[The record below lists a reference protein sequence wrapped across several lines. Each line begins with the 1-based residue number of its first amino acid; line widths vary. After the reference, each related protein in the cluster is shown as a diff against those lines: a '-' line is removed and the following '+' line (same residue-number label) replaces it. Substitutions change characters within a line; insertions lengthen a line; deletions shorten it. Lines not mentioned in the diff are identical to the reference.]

1 MTEFPYDTPDM
12 VEAWH
17 PQQRARRASFPA
29 RLHPTLVEGLQ
40 AYALRAHANHVS
52 ALQAAAPQVPEI
64 EHNESQTT
72 STGSLIDVDTQSV
85 RTVPSDFMEQSI
97 QTDTQADRIE
107 REDELKDLADKAK
120 VKKEKAKKKAVEA
133 DNWLLSK
140 IAALSDNQ
148 ASGIVYAN
156 LAAVVGLGAVLGY
169 KALGLHER
177 GALRWSHVGVG
188 AAVIGAVGVVEGV
201 FSRYVAMLT
210 ITSCHPQVHSRDR
223 KANFVPS
230 FFTKARGSSSKA

>member
-1 MTEFPYDTPDM
+1 MTEFPYDTPDA
-12 VEAWH
+12 VAAAR

-29 RLHPTLVEGLQ
+29 RLHLNLIEALQ
-40 AYALRAHANHVS
+40 AYALQAQANHAS
-52 ALQAAAPQVPEI
+52 NLQAAAPQVPEL
-64 EHNESQTT
+64 EQNESQTT

-97 QTDTQADRIE
+97 QTDTQAERIE
-107 REDELKDLADKAK
+107 REDELQNLADKAK
-120 VKKEKAKKKAVEA
+120 AKKEKAKRKAAEA

-169 KALGLHER
+169 KAWGLHDR
-177 GALRWSHVGVG
+177 GSLRWSHVGVG
-188 AAVIGAVGVVEGV
+188 AAIVGAVGVVEGV
-201 FSRYVAMLT
+201 FSR
-210 ITSCHPQVHSRDR
+210 
-223 KANFVPS
+223 
-230 FFTKARGSSSKA
+230 

>member
-1 MTEFPYDTPDM
+1 MPEFPYDTPDAL
-12 VEAWH
+12 EAWH
-17 PQQRARRASFPA
+17 PRQRARRASFPA
-29 RLHPTLVEGLQ
+29 RLHPSLVEGLQ
-40 AYALRAHANHVS
+40 AFALHAQANHAS
-52 ALQAAAPQVPEI
+52 ILQAAAPPVPEI
-64 EHNESQTT
+64 EPNESQTT

-97 QTDTQADRIE
+97 QTDTQAERIE
-107 REDELKDLADKAK
+107 RDQELQDLADKAK
-120 VKKEKAKKKAVEA
+120 AKKEKAKKKAVEA

-169 KALGLHER
+169 KAWGLHER
-177 GALRWSHVGVG
+177 GALRWAHAGVG

-201 FSRYVAMLT
+201 FSRYVAIYTVTLLT
-210 ITSCHPQVHSRDR
+210 YSL
-223 KANFVPS
+223 ANYWPE
-230 FFTKARGSSSKA
+230 TRR

>member
-1 MTEFPYDTPDM
+1 MTEFPFNFPNAA
-12 VEAWH
+12 ESWH
-17 PQQRARRASFPA
+17 PQQRARRASFPI
-29 RLHPTLVEGLQ
+29 RLHPNLVEGLQ
-40 AYALRAHANHVS
+40 AYTLQAQANHAS
-52 ALQAAAPQVPEI
+52 NLQAAAPPVPEI
-64 EHNESQTT
+64 EPNESQTT

-97 QTDTQADRIE
+97 QTDTQAERIE

-120 VKKEKAKKKAVEA
+120 AKKEKAKKKAVEA

-156 LAAVVGLGAVLGY
+156 LAAVVGLSAVLGY
-169 KALGLHER
+169 KAWGLHER
-177 GALRWSHVGVG
+177 GALRWSHAGVG
-188 AAVIGAVGVVEGV
+188 AAVVGAVGIVEGV
-201 FSRYVAMLT
+201 FSR
-210 ITSCHPQVHSRDR
+210 
-223 KANFVPS
+223 

>member
-1 MTEFPYDTPDM
+1 MTEFPYNAPD
-12 VEAWH
+12 ASADWH

-29 RLHPTLVEGLQ
+29 RLHPNLIEALQ
-40 AYALRAHANHVS
+40 AYTLQAQANHAS
-52 ALQAAAPQVPEI
+52 NYFQAAAPQVPEI
-64 EHNESQTT
+64 EPNESQTT

-97 QTDTQADRIE
+97 QTDTQAERIE
-107 REDELKDLADKAK
+107 REDELHNLADKAK
-120 VKKEKAKKKAVEA
+120 AKREKAKKKAAEA

-169 KALGLHER
+169 KAWGLHDR

-188 AAVIGAVGVVEGV
+188 AAIVGAVGVVEGV
-201 FSRYVAMLT
+201 FSR
-210 ITSCHPQVHSRDR
+210 
-223 KANFVPS
+223 
-230 FFTKARGSSSKA
+230 